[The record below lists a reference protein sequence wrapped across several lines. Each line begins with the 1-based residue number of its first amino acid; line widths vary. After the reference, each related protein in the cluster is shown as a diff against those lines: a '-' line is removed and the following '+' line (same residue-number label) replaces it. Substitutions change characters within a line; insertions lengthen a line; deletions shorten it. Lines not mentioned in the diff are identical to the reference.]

1 VLTLPSDPTALLAR
15 LRGQRR
21 GLAEQSEPHD
31 VVSLASRLLTF
42 GPTPPTV
49 RAGLARVLAT
59 LPGVRRVGTA
69 TIGGHFADILA
80 FPPPRGVG
88 TGQRLAFDRRTGELL
103 EEIDVLVRRS
113 RALPSVASG
122 TVINAIAYSTA
133 VAPSLDTPVR
143 PRAIMSADGPRP

>member
-42 GPTPPTV
+42 GPTPPT
-49 RAGLARVLAT
+49 AGLARVLAT

-143 PRAIMSADGPRP
+143 PRAIMPADGPRP